1 VDRRAFLGIVAGG
14 LLAAPLPAGAQPA
27 QRVHRIGILTTG
39 NPRSGLPANW
49 EGLLQG
55 LRESGYAEGQN
66 IAFEHRYAQGEPELF
81 PDLAAELVR
90 LKVDVIFARGPW
102 AVTAAK
108 TATRTIP
115 IVGIDLESDPIA
127 EGFVTSLA
135 RPGGNI
141 TGMFLDLAELSGK
154 QLQILKEIIPKLSR
168 VAVLGDPAVNASQF
182 RELRVVARSLAVQIQ
197 ALEMKSSKDLDRA
210 FEVANKGL
218 VRALIVLSNPLTLAS
233 RTLIGDIAV
242 KRRLP
247 TMYLYRAHVEAGGLI
262 SYGPDLP
269 DMFRHCGIYVG
280 RILGGAKP
288 GELPVE
294 RPTKFEL
301 VINLKTAKALGLTIP
316 PSLLQRADQIIE

>member
-1 VDRRAFLGIVAGG
+1 MMTRRAFLCG
-14 LLAAPLPAGAQPA
+14 LTLGMLSAPLTAEAQPA
-27 QRVHRIGILTTG
+27 KISRIGILTTG
-39 NPRSGLPANW
+39 DPRSSPPANW
-49 EGLLQG
+49 KGFLQG
-55 LRESGYAEGQN
+55 LRESGYVEGQN
-66 IAFEHRYAQGEPELF
+66 IAFEHRYAQGTPELF
-81 PDLAAELVR
+81 PDLATDLVR
-90 LKVDVIFARGPW
+90 LKVDVLFARGPW

-108 TATRTIP
+108 AATGTIP

-127 EGFVTSLA
+127 DGFVKSLA

-154 QLQILKEIIPKLSR
+154 QLQILKEIVPKLSP
-168 VAVLGDPAVNASQF
+168 VAVLGDTSVNASQL
-182 RELRVVARSLAVQIQ
+182 RELKVVARSLAVQIEE
-197 ALEMKSSKDLDRA
+197 LEMKSSKDLDGA
-210 FEVANKGL
+210 FKVADKGHA
-218 VRALIVLSNPLTLAS
+218 RALIVLSNPLTLAS
-233 RTLIGDIAV
+233 RTQIGDIAV

-269 DMFRHCGIYVG
+269 DMFRRCGVYVG

-301 VINLKTAKALGLTIP
+301 VINLRTAKALGLTIP
-316 PSLLQRADQIIE
+316 PSVLGRADQIIE